1 MEFLPFFRAARRAA
15 RLAGCCAALLLA
27 CAAPASAQPASGA
40 PAGLLADTVHALEG
54 RLTYYARRLAGRPT
68 ASGERFDPEKM
79 TMAHETLPFGTLVRV
94 TNLLNRRSVV
104 VRVNDRGAWST
115 DRIGDVS
122 TAAARELGMLGR
134 GVVRAQLELVE
145 ASHTPQ

>member
-1 MEFLPFFRAARRAA
+1 MSLLPITRFARMG
-15 RLAGCCAALLLA
+15 GCCAVLLLA
-27 CAAPASAQPASGA
+27 CAPQAWAQPPASE
-40 PAGLLADTVHALEG
+40 GLVAETVHALEG

-79 TMAHETLPFGTLVRV
+79 TMAHDNLPFGTLVRV

-104 VRVNDRGAWST
+104 VRVNDRGAWSA

-122 TAAARELGMLGR
+122 TAAARELGMLQR
-134 GVVRAQLELVE
+134 GVVRAQLELVQAIDGAA
-145 ASHTPQ
+145 ASAR

>member
-1 MEFLPFFRAARRAA
+1 MKSLPIVRIA
-15 RLAGCCAALLLA
+15 RLGCCCAALLLA
-27 CAAPASAQPASGA
+27 CTAPARAQPAAAEGLV
-40 PAGLLADTVHALEG
+40 AGTVHALEG

-94 TNLLNRRSVV
+94 TNLLNRHSVV
-104 VRVNDRGAWST
+104 VRVNDRGAWSA

-122 TAAARELGMLGR
+122 TAAARELGMLRR

-145 ASHTPQ
+145 AIDGPAASAR

>member
-1 MEFLPFFRAARRAA
+1 MKFLPIARFA
-15 RLAGCCAALLLA
+15 RLGGCCAALLLG
-27 CAAPASAQPASGA
+27 CAAPAWAQPPVSE
-40 PAGLLADTVHALEG
+40 GLVAETVHALEG

-79 TMAHETLPFGTLVRV
+79 TMAHDTLPFGTLVRV

-104 VRVNDRGAWST
+104 VRVNDRGAWSA

-122 TAAARELGMLGR
+122 TAAARELGMLRR

-145 ASHTPQ
+145 AIDGTAAPARQ